1 MPTRQNRYFNNP
13 QMAGAFSNLAGLFAP
28 PSAQDFYMQSRTEG
42 QDYQNEAQR
51 RAFEAMVAEGV
62 TPQDQDRFG
71 LAMTTFGQGYA
82 PTSSNRAVDIASA
95 DRRHGAAVG
104 AQNALDVQG
113 MRGEQ
118 ALEQTLLSSRLDHR
132 GVQGIT
138 EDEIFDLTGL
148 PGRGGWGAQGPVAPT
163 DAQVMGGE
171 TRRLIDSGQITD
183 DMLVGQAFG
192 NTPVETIVGPDGQ
205 PTIATR
211 PQALGQQSFQEPGN
225 VSYDNYVV
233 LNPETMETEPQAGR
247 TLPDGRILAPN
258 GEDITNRVVAKTSTS
273 GGTSFE
279 VGPDGQI
286 RFSMGGGITNRT
298 AGALEGSREGAL
310 QLANSMTSLY
320 RNLTP
325 EALGVAGQF
334 NDEFMNR
341 VVAQVAPNAA
351 NLPVAAQRTQLRAA
365 IVREARGILGND
377 RLNREDRE
385 RIAQLMPDPNTIFE
399 SYPRAKAALA
409 TLATYAAYDAAF
421 ADARREGETLPPINP
436 QIVGQ
441 LVDQGMLDPAIAQ
454 DAISSL
460 FGGAR
465 TVPGSGAPSAPAPQ
479 QGAQQVDPQAA
490 LQQAQQAIAAGAD
503 RAAVIERLQSLGI
516 DAGGLQ

>member
-71 LAMTTFGQGYA
+71 LAMTTFGQGYG

-95 DRRHGAAVG
+95 DRRYGVDVG

-113 MRGEQ
+113 LRNQQSGREAAFGAAINPQ
-118 ALEQTLLSSRLDHR
+118 GR
-132 GVQGIT
+132 QGISDEDIMATLGINVPGFST
-138 EDEIFDLTGL
+138 E
-148 PGRGGWGAQGPVAPT
+148 GPVAPT

-205 PTIATR
+205 PTITTR
-211 PQALGQQSFQEPGN
+211 PQALGQTPVQEQGN

-286 RFSMGGGITNRT
+286 RFSMGGGITNKT

-421 ADARREGETLPPINP
+421 ADARREGETLQPINP

-465 TVPGSGAPSAPAPQ
+465 SVPGSGAPSAPAPEQ
-479 QGAQQVDPQAA
+479 SAQRVDPQTA